1 MACTASGRLVKED
14 YVKKLVKYEP
24 SPIVTDSEGIGGV
37 WEVGKF
43 SDSAPKHLRRRR
55 LYTAIFHATLQ
66 PSPSDPLTSLGA
78 LTVAWFQLLGM
89 CGPKDSTPSWSGCT
103 DSLEQCGWA
112 NLVSTRANYS
122 TCFIETS
129 GTYAPYLLILLAQP
143 ASNTDLTAVSAY
155 AKPCPVES
163 SAPDLSGKSKIPV
176 PLKLRAWGCTD
187 ATNKLVYN
195 RYVTIDSSTNTYTI
209 AGGGLG
215 YTSSSQS
222 IIYWMV
228 YMLPSSTTK
237 GSGDVF
243 QYIYQVAAQYQ

>member
-1 MACTASGRLVKED
+1 MACTALGRLVKED

-66 PSPSDPLTSLGA
+66 PSPSDPPTSLGA
-78 LTVAWFQLLGM
+78 GVIEWYQFLGM
-89 CGPKDSTPSWSGCT
+89 CAPKGNASWSGCT
-103 DSLEQCGWA
+103 DSLESCGWY
-112 NLVSTRANYS
+112 NLVSSYANYS
-122 TCFIETS
+122 ICFFDQTDRF
-129 GTYAPYLLILLAQP
+129 GPYLLIFSSAP
-143 ASNTDLTAVSAY
+143 TSNNGLTPVSAY

-163 SAPDLSGKSKIPV
+163 SAPDFSGKSKIPV

-187 ATNKLVYN
+187 TTNKLVYN

-215 YTSSSQS
+215 YSVPGPNVF
-222 IIYWMV
+222 YWMV

-243 QYIYQVAAQYQ
+243 QYIYQVATQYQ

>member
-1 MACTASGRLVKED
+1 MSCTASGSLVKED

-24 SPIVTDSEGIGGV
+24 SPILTDSEGIGGV

-66 PSPSDPLTSLGA
+66 PSPSDPLTFHGA
-78 LTVAWFQLLGM
+78 DIIAWFQLLGM
-89 CGPKDSTPSWSGCT
+89 CAPMGNASWKNCT
-103 DSLEQCGWA
+103 DSLEQCG
-112 NLVSTRANYS
+112 NYQYIESYANYS
-122 TCFIETS
+122 KCME
-129 GTYAPYLLILLAQP
+129 GTEVSSAYGPYLLIFSSTP
-143 ASNTDLTAVSAY
+143 SSNVGTTPVSAY

-163 SAPDLSGKSKIPV
+163 SAPDISGKPKIPV

-187 ATNKLVYN
+187 STNKLVYN

-215 YTSSSQS
+215 YHDGNTVV
-222 IIYWMV
+222 YWMV

-243 QYIYQVAAQYQ
+243 QYIYQVATQYQ